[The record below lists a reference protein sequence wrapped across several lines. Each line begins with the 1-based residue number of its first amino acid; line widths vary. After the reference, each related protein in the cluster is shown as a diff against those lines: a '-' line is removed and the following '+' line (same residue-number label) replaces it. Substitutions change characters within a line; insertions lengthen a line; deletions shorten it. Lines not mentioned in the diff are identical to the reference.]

1 LSLFRCCAALRCSAA
16 AIAIAG
22 AVRLPIVA
30 VLFAKEELAVIA
42 MEVGSVLAY
51 NRLLPQILKTGN
63 NNINKIISL
72 SLSLSLS
79 RSLWLCVCVC
89 GSFFHSCWL
98 SFFAVC
104 LSLLFCVFSSDFVRE
119 LEVQAAVL

>member
-1 LSLFRCCAALRCSAA
+1 MLLCAAAAA

-79 RSLWLCVCVC
+79 LSRSLWLCVCVC

>member
-1 LSLFRCCAALRCSAA
+1 MLLCAAAAA

-72 SLSLSLS
+72 SLSLSLALS
-79 RSLWLCVCVC
+79 GSVCVC

-104 LSLLFCVFSSDFVRE
+104 LSLLFCEFSSDFVRE

>member
-1 LSLFRCCAALRCSAA
+1 
-16 AIAIAG
+16 
-22 AVRLPIVA
+22 
-30 VLFAKEELAVIA
+30 VIA

-51 NRLLPQILKTGN
+51 SRLLPQILKTGN
-63 NNINKIISL
+63 NNKRNQF
-72 SLSLSLS
+72 S

>member
-1 LSLFRCCAALRCSAA
+1 VLLCAAAA

-30 VLFAKEELAVIA
+30 VLFAKEESAVIA

-51 NRLLPQILKTGN
+51 SRLLPQILKTGN
-63 NNINKIISL
+63 NNKRNQFSC
-72 SLSLSLS
+72 
-79 RSLWLCVCVC
+79 SLWLCVC

-98 SFFAVC
+98 SFFAG
-104 LSLLFCVFSSDFVRE
+104 LFPFV
-119 LEVQAAVL
+119 VLRV